1 MSYKTIKDFI
11 QEKLP
16 EYKVTDELMYDGS
29 ANKAIIIRSLLG
41 NIYKTSQ
48 KYPILLE
55 IYTDDIDK
63 TKIDMDVFS
72 KAYNDTVIYDEQS
85 NYIKMFY
92 SNAITVNNFN
102 QVGNNFVSVLQM
114 QATLIYSMNIS
125 DVSEV
130 IIDGVKQE
138 TLSRVLSYATSID
151 SQRTNGEINQS
162 YKQFA
167 IIGLQITMLNK
178 NNKFCEDLYKL
189 RAGVISGNTQFACKL
204 VFTDGHEEN
213 YTVIVESLSIQS
225 ANGNL
230 PLLNVSLKV

>member
-55 IYTDDIDK
+55 IYTNDVDK
-63 TKIDMDVFS
+63 TKIDMEVFS
-72 KAYNDTVIYDEQS
+72 KAYNDTVIYDDQS

-92 SNAITVNNFN
+92 SNAIVVNNFN
-102 QVGNNFVSVLQM
+102 PTGNNFISVMQM
-114 QATLIYSMNIS
+114 QATLIYSMNICDIL
-125 DVSEV
+125 DVY
-130 IIDGVKQE
+130 IDNVKQE
-138 TLSRVLSYATSID
+138 TLSRVVSYSTALD
-151 SQRTNGEINQS
+151 NQRTNGEINQS
-162 YKQFA
+162 YKNSA
-167 IIGLQITMLNK
+167 IVGLQITLLNK
-178 NNKFCEDLYKL
+178 NNKFCEDLSSIRL
-189 RAGVISGNTQFACKL
+189 GAISGNTQFTCKL
-204 VFTDGHEEN
+204 VYTDGHEES
-213 YTVIVESLSIQS
+213 YIMIVDSLSIQS
-225 ANGNL
+225 SNGNL